1 MAEAGFLIPALCT
14 VADAGDMNI
23 TAIQAAAANGGD
35 ADFVVGLIVG
45 ACLGFLIGPALR
57 SWLSYREWAEASRQE
72 RLVDQLVTRMESD
85 GERDD
90 EEAPPDP
97 DQTSRRSWQTLP

>member
-1 MAEAGFLIPALCT
+1 MAEEGFLIPPLCT
-14 VADAGDMNI
+14 AADAGAMDI
-23 TAIQAAAANGGD
+23 IAIQAAAPNGGD

-85 GERDD
+85 VKRDG

-97 DQTSRRSWQTLP
+97 DETSRRSWQTLL